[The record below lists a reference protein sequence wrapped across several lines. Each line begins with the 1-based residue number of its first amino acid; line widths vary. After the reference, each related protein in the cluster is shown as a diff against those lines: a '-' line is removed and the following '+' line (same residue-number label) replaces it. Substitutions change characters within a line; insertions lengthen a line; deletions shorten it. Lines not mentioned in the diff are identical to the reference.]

1 MSNLVQLRAGNAIAP
16 IVPTTIDEVFRLAN
30 GISKSGLAPK
40 GMSRPEQISIA
51 LMTGLE
57 LGLPPMQA
65 VQRIAVINGRPT
77 IWGDALPALLWARG
91 FKIEEDVSD
100 DGARCTI
107 TRPDGSKI
115 VRTFTEKDARK
126 AGLWGKAGPWTQY
139 PQRML
144 QMRARG
150 FAARDGAADVLS
162 GVYLAEEMQDAE
174 MKDVTPA
181 KAVAALPE
189 IPDFPD
195 AVDEIPAEEDPPI
208 ADVAG
213 FVEHYRSEFKDT
225 PAEYRQDFIDGNAHI
240 VERLPADA
248 RKQIAEL
255 LEARS
260 S

>member
-40 GMSRPEQISIA
+40 GMSTTEQISIA

-65 VQRIAVINGRPT
+65 IQRIAVINGRPT
-77 IWGDALPALLWARG
+77 LWGDALPALLWAHG

-107 TRPDGSKI
+107 VRPDGTK
-115 VRTFTEKDARK
+115 VTRTFTEKDARK
-126 AGLWGKAGPWTQY
+126 AGLWGKSGPWTQY

-144 QMRARG
+144 LMRARG

-162 GVYLAEEMQDAE
+162 GLYLAEEMQDAE
-174 MKDVTPA
+174 MKDVTPP
-181 KAVAALPE
+181 KAAALPE

-195 AVDEIPAEEDPPI
+195 AVDEMPAEEDDAPI
-208 ADVAG
+208 VDVAG
-213 FVEHYRSEFKDT
+213 FIEHYRSEIK
-225 PAEYRQDFIDGNAHI
+225 ELSGEERQEFIDGNADT
-240 VERLPADA
+240 VERLPPEA
-248 RKQIAEL
+248 RKEIAAI
-255 LEARS
+255 LEAA
-260 S
+260 

>member
-30 GISKSGLAPK
+30 GIAKSGLAPK
-40 GMSRPEQISIA
+40 GMSTSEQVSIA

-65 VQRIAVINGRPT
+65 IQRIAVVNGRPT
-77 IWGDALPALLWARG
+77 LWGDALPALLWARG
-91 FKIEEDVSD
+91 FKIEEEVSD

-107 TRPDGSKI
+107 IRPDGTKI
-115 VRTFTEKDARK
+115 TRTFTEKDARK

-150 FAARDGAADVLS
+150 FAARDGAADVLA
-162 GVYLAEEMQDAE
+162 GLYLAEEMQDAE
-174 MKDVTPA
+174 MKDITPA
-181 KAVAALPE
+181 KPAQAALPD

-195 AVDEIPAEEDPPI
+195 AVDELPPEDDAPIVDVQGFLANYREEFNALSGAE
-208 ADVAG
+208 
-213 FVEHYRSEFKDT
+213 
-225 PAEYRQDFIDGNAHI
+225 RQEFIDGNAD
-240 VERLPADA
+240 VVKRLPPEA
-248 RKQIAEL
+248 RKEIADL
-255 LEARS
+255 LEAAS
-260 S
+260 

>member
-1 MSNLVQLRAGNAIAP
+1 MSNLVQLRAGNAISP

-40 GMSRPEQISIA
+40 GMSTTEQISIA

-65 VQRIAVINGRPT
+65 IQRIAAINGRPT
-77 IWGDALPALLWARG
+77 LWGDALPALLWARG

-107 TRPDGSKI
+107 VRPDGTK
-115 VRTFTEKDARK
+115 VTRTFTEKDARK
-126 AGLWGKAGPWTQY
+126 AGLWGKSGPWTQY

-144 QMRARG
+144 LMRARG

-162 GVYLAEEMQDAE
+162 GLYLAEEMQDAE
-174 MKDVTPA
+174 MEDVTPTRPEP
-181 KAVAALPE
+181 AALPD

-195 AVDEIPAEEDPPI
+195 AVDELPPEDDAPI

-213 FVEHYRSEFKDT
+213 FIEHYRSEFKET
-225 PAEYRQDFIDGNAHI
+225 PAEFRQDFIDGNAHI
-240 VERLPADA
+240 VERLPPEA
-248 RKQIAEL
+248 RKEIAAI
-255 LEARS
+255 LEAA
-260 S
+260 